1 MNEDD
6 DIWRRINDWS
16 LYFSQLMYFFF
27 SKFSCV
33 LSFLFL
39 FVSFKSVYNVTD
51 FVINVTNL
59 NQLKCKFI
67 MCNEIYCLES
77 HELLILIL
85 IGPNWLLD
93 LVAQLLSCIVFCIL
107 YVYADLVLAKLLTS

>member
-1 MNEDD
+1 M
-6 DIWRRINDWS
+6 NDWS

-59 NQLKCKFI
+59 NQLKCKLYI

-85 IGPNWLLD
+85 IGPNLLLD
-93 LVAQLLSCIVFCIL
+93 LVAVLLLLYSFCIL